1 MKWNTMFEFG
11 RELRRI
17 FGGTG
22 RLQPDSSL
30 YELMSLEILVGQGR
44 ALDIEA
50 GRVST
55 KNRYDPYI
63 EAAQV
68 WREYARRTGDP
79 LALRKAATAAENA
92 GKESKTMS
100 EAANAALEQA
110 KTCILGND
118 LFDTS
123 SLLTSAETLI
133 AEARSALDHQPEL
146 KFIYCHVEAR
156 LAARLAVLKGIGEDL
171 EPALAAM
178 ALIDR
183 VVEMS
188 DQRVQQTKAALDKVN
203 SAHAR
208 LERADLLMHVGIDR
222 ADASIMQAVITDLE
236 AVKIRLDADSEPVT
250 YGRVVHRLGLAH
262 IHLGEIYGDAKV
274 LARGIALMSPEDEL
288 IHYEHSP
295 LDWIEHKQ
303 ALAMGLQAVAELSL
317 DQATYDKAI
326 AIYDMASQKPL
337 QRGLNLRAQLMNNR
351 ATCLARQAELKGD
364 LNALEKAEAA
374 FKAELRFVKASDDP
388 VSWAILQ
395 TNLGR
400 LYVARGDLTGFM
412 LEGTEAAYAL
422 EAAHEIFTE
431 HGLVHLADTALSQL
445 DRVRENGR
453 PS

>member
-1 MKWNTMFEFG
+1 MFEFG

-30 YELMSLEILVGQGR
+30 YELMPLELLIGQGR
-44 ALDIEA
+44 NLDIEA

-55 KNRYDPYI
+55 KNRYEPYV

-92 GKESKTMS
+92 GRESKAMA
-100 EAANAALEQA
+100 EAAIAALEQA
-110 KTCILGND
+110 KTCILGAD
-118 LFDTS
+118 LFDTAE
-123 SLLTSAETLI
+123 LLTSAESLI
-133 AEARSALDHQPEL
+133 AEARSALEYAPDL
-146 KFIYCHVEAR
+146 KFAFCQVESC
-156 LAARLAVLKGIGEDL
+156 LAARLAVRKGIGEDL
-171 EPALAAM
+171 EPALSAM

-188 DQRVQQTKAALDKVN
+188 DQRVRTSKSALDKVH
-203 SAHAR
+203 SAQAR

-222 ADASIMQAVITDLE
+222 ADASIMQAVIADLE
-236 AVKIRLDADSEPVT
+236 AVHIRLEAHSEPVT
-250 YGRVVHRLGLAH
+250 YGRVVHRLAMAH
-262 IHLGEIYGDAKV
+262 IHMGEINGDAAV
-274 LARGIALMSPEDEL
+274 LARGISLLSPEEEW
-288 IHYEHSP
+288 INYEHAP
-295 LDWIEHKQ
+295 LDWVENKQ
-303 ALAMGLQAVAELSL
+303 ALAMGLQALAEMSL
-317 DQATYDKAI
+317 DQTTYDKAI
-326 AIYDMASQKPL
+326 AIYDFACQKPL

-351 ATCLARQAELKGD
+351 ATCLARHAELKGD
-364 LNALEKAEAA
+364 LTSLDKAEAA
-374 FKAELRFVKASDDP
+374 FKAELRFVKAGEDP

-422 EAAHEIFTE
+422 EAAHEIFVE
-431 HGLVHLADTALSQL
+431 HGLANLADTALSQL
-445 DRVRENGR
+445 NRVRESR
-453 PS
+453 A